1 LQKKASGQT
10 GSVFFTEKGSRLS
23 DLGKK
28 MFCNLPDF
36 RLLLASQVRFAMTQV
51 SKNSENSAKSTA
63 DGAVDGFVGTLTIEH
78 KMLVVLKA
86 QLYGGKW
93 ATMLDDLENR
103 LEGKPYI
110 FRLSSRIKDDVQRIK
125 QLKRFEDKHGVDLAD
140 YVELS

>member
-1 LQKKASGQT
+1 
-10 GSVFFTEKGSRLS
+10 
-23 DLGKK
+23 
-28 MFCNLPDF
+28 
-36 RLLLASQVRFAMTQV
+36 MTQV

-63 DGAVDGFVGTLTIEH
+63 DGAVDCFVGTLTIEH

-125 QLKRFEDKHGVDLAD
+125 QLKQFEDKHGIDLAD

>member
-1 LQKKASGQT
+1 
-10 GSVFFTEKGSRLS
+10 
-23 DLGKK
+23 
-28 MFCNLPDF
+28 
-36 RLLLASQVRFAMTQV
+36 MTQV
-51 SKNSENSAKSTA
+51 SKNGENSAKSTA
-63 DGAVDGFVGTLTIEH
+63 DGAVDDFVGTLTTEH

-86 QLYGGKW
+86 QLYSGKW

-125 QLKRFEDKHGVDLAD
+125 QLKRFEDKHGIDLAD

>member
-1 LQKKASGQT
+1 
-10 GSVFFTEKGSRLS
+10 
-23 DLGKK
+23 
-28 MFCNLPDF
+28 
-36 RLLLASQVRFAMTQV
+36 MTRV
-51 SKNSENSAKSTA
+51 SKNSENRSETPS
-63 DGAVDGFVGTLTIEH
+63 GSAVDDFVATLSTEH

-125 QLKRFEDKHGVDLAD
+125 ELQVFESEHGVDLAD